1 MSRKTQFGSEISN
14 IVRNPKVII
23 PVIAVMLVPLL
34 YSALFLGAFWDPYAG
49 LEKVPVAIV
58 NEDEGATFNDE
69 EMKIGDEFVAKLK
82 ESDDFD
88 WSFISKEEALKGI
101 ENNDYY
107 LMLEIP
113 AQFSKQAVSL
123 VGDNPQQA
131 ELIYTPNEG
140 YNFLASQIG
149 NTAINEL
156 SSRLNQQI
164 TETYVSSIY
173 DKLGELL
180 DGLTAASDGALK
192 IANGAGD
199 AVDGTEQLIAG
210 QGTLGEGLDKLQVG
224 TTKLN
229 SGAKELSSGLTT
241 LNTGSQ
247 SLASGVEKLKTG
259 GQTLNQGLT
268 QLDTQYQ
275 SLHQGLTQSAQG
287 TTSLKQGAE
296 QIQAALKQMA
306 STQPQLAASDSF
318 KQLLAGSD
326 ALVQG
331 LASKEEGEAKL
342 VAGSQAVTAG
352 MSQLS
357 TGAATLSQG
366 LEDANEGA
374 QKLAVGAQSADKGAK
389 TLSEGIN
396 TLDQSA
402 PQLIS
407 GNTKLQEGQK
417 ELLNGLV
424 QLEDGAT
431 ELSNK
436 LGSVN
441 GESLNLTLTEQMKE
455 QFAKPVTVEKNPY
468 NVVPNYGTGFAPYF
482 ISLGLYVGCML
493 LTIVYSM
500 REPAQLPRSGA
511 SWYAGKTLI
520 TLLISIVQSIILG
533 IAVPMILGLD
543 VLHMGAYFL
552 LMGVTSVAFMMLIQ
566 LLCVVLDNVGRFIA
580 IVLLILQLTSSAG
593 TFPIELVPN
602 WLQFINPLLPMTYSV
617 AGLKQAIS
625 SESMGLYWDNV
636 IILIGYAVICSL
648 LTFLYMKFSFSRQ
661 KFNVTDGEKIV

>member
-1 MSRKTQFGSEISN
+1 MSRKTQFGSEISS
-14 IVRNPKVII
+14 IVRNPKLII

-34 YSALFLGAFWDPYAG
+34 YSALFLGAFWDPYAS

-58 NEDEGATFNDE
+58 NEDEGSTFNGE
-69 EMKIGDEFVAKLK
+69 EYKIGDEFVAKLK

-88 WSFISKEEALKGI
+88 WSFISKEEALRGI

-113 AQFSKQAVSL
+113 AQFSKQALSL
-123 VGDNPQQA
+123 VGDNPEQA
-131 ELIYTPNEG
+131 DLIYTPNEG

-199 AVDGTEQLIAG
+199 AVDGTEQLIEG
-210 QGTLGEGLDKLQVG
+210 QGALGEGLSKVQSG
-224 TTKLN
+224 TAKLN
-229 SGAKELSSGLTT
+229 TGAKELSSGLST

-247 SLASGVEKLKTG
+247 SLATGVAKLYDG

-268 QLDTQYQ
+268 QLDKQYA
-275 SLHQGLTQSAQG
+275 SLHQGIATSNEG
-287 TTSLKQGAE
+287 TASLKQGAQ
-296 QIQAALKQMA
+296 QIQAALKQLA
-306 STQPQLAASDSF
+306 SAQPQLAASESF
-318 KQLLAGSD
+318 QQLIAGSD

-331 LASKEEGEAKL
+331 LTAKESGEAQL
-342 VAGSQAVTAG
+342 LAGSKAVTEG
-352 MSQLS
+352 LS
-357 TGAATLSQG
+357 KLSQG
-366 LEDANEGA
+366 STTLVQGLSDANGGAKQLAAGA
-374 QKLAVGAQSADKGAK
+374 QAADTGAK
-389 TLSEGIN
+389 TLASGIN
-396 TLDQSA
+396 TLDQSV
-402 PQLIS
+402 PQLVE
-407 GNTKLQEGQK
+407 GNSKLQAGQK
-417 ELLNGLV
+417 ELKNGLV
-424 QLEDGAT
+424 KLEDGAK
-431 ELSNK
+431 ELSDK
-436 LGSVN
+436 LGSAN

-500 REPAQLPRSGA
+500 REPARLPKSGTG
-511 SWYAGKTLI
+511 WYTGKTLT
-520 TLLISIVQSIILG
+520 TLLIAILQSVILG
-533 IAVPMILGLD
+533 IAVPLILGLD
-543 VLHMGAYFL
+543 VLHVGEYFL
-552 LMGVTSVAFMMLIQ
+552 LMAVTSIAFMMLIQ

-593 TFPIELVPN
+593 TFPLELVPD

-617 AGLKQAIS
+617 AGFKQAIS
-625 SESMGLYWDNV
+625 SQDMNLYWDNV
-636 IILIGYAVICSL
+636 IVLIAYAVVCSL
-648 LTFLYMKFSFSRQ
+648 LTFLYMKFSFSKQ
-661 KFNVTDGEKIV
+661 KFNTIDHEKAF